1 MKRVDLPTLGR
12 PMMPNFIKW
21 NSFYPS
27 PRQKCAEVAFCVRSY
42 YKHRGGFWQVEGG
55 GFGMGDAR
63 VIFFLL
69 VAPLG
74 PEGKRA
80 CCSPLRRYAIAH
92 PPLPRLETARIRLHF
107 SRSCATICVVSS
119 WQSGGGQ
126 QSLPGCGRS
135 GAGHGTSE
143 RAAAAKR
150 GVLQAARRTRR
161 PLPPRSAEA
170 NLCRARPLQRGERR
184 SLRAAQF
191 GWNRGAPACKKT
203 AALHPVQIFADEAP
217 FLFHFWEKGILR

>member
-1 MKRVDLPTLGR
+1 
-12 PMMPNFIKW
+12 
-21 NSFYPS
+21 
-27 PRQKCAEVAFCVRSY
+27 
-42 YKHRGGFWQVEGG
+42 
-55 GFGMGDAR
+55 MGWEA
-63 VIFFLL
+63 
-69 VAPLG
+69 
-74 PEGKRA
+74 
-80 CCSPLRRYAIAH
+80 PLRRCAIARL
-92 PPLPRLETARIRLHF
+92 PLPRFETARIRLHF

-191 GWNRGAPACKKT
+191 GWNRGAPACKKQRRFIPYRF
-203 AALHPVQIFADEAP
+203 LRDGAP

>member
-1 MKRVDLPTLGR
+1 MGAVCGFFSFFFFPFTSCTHYKAASAYCLGR
-12 PMMPNFIKW
+12 RPFCAPAAA
-21 NSFYPS
+21 P
-27 PRQKCAEVAFCVRSY
+27 QK
-42 YKHRGGFWQVEGG
+42 KKN
-55 GFGMGDAR
+55 
-63 VIFFLL
+63 
-69 VAPLG
+69 AP
-74 PEGKRA
+74 
-80 CCSPLRRYAIAH
+80 
-92 PPLPRLETARIRLHF
+92 LHF
-107 SRSCATICVVSS
+107 SRGCATISVVSS
-119 WQSGGGQ
+119 WQSGGRLPG
-126 QSLPGCGRS
+126 LPGCGRS

-191 GWNRGAPACKKT
+191 GWNRGAPACKKQRRFIPYRF
-203 AALHPVQIFADEAP
+203 LRDGAP

>member
-1 MKRVDLPTLGR
+1 PTLFRSLFAFFPAHTPRSGR
-12 PMMPNFIKW
+12 IEGSLSGTHAQTHGRGVRVFLLLFL
-21 NSFYPS
+21 SFYQLHTRKTASAYCLGRWPFCA
-27 PRQKCAEVAFCVRSY
+27 PAAAPQKKKNA
-42 YKHRGGFWQVEGG
+42 
-55 GFGMGDAR
+55 
-63 VIFFLL
+63 
-69 VAPLG
+69 
-74 PEGKRA
+74 
-80 CCSPLRRYAIAH
+80 
-92 PPLPRLETARIRLHF
+92 RLHF

-126 QSLPGCGRS
+126 QNLPGCGRS

-184 SLRAAQF
+184 RLRAPQF
-191 GWNRGAPACKKT
+191 GWNRGAPACKKQRCFIPYGF
-203 AALHPVQIFADEAP
+203 LLDVAP
-217 FLFHFWEKGILR
+217 FYLYFLGERNNYDEDHLQRRLRRRVPQGRRTARS